1 VLAPTSALALT
12 LFAGLAFFARHLAET
27 TAPGIIVASEVHL
40 TDELG
45 TTQGGEPIPEAAAV
59 EVAERSGT
67 RVRVRWGSVEGWAP
81 AGQRACAHGPLKRE
95 ARVPCAADS
104 ARVGGVWVRSAAIRP
119 VPSYA
124 SVPAHVLS
132 AVETQ
137 LADDDHGAREK
148 LSEAFSRFEET
159 QPALAGHV
167 SELLS
172 RPLDE
177 TALALGYFLSLAVW
191 LAFDRHF
198 DGALGEVTATALE
211 GVAEALDLDEE
222 LRRADPTE
230 AVESD
235 DVVAMEQP
243 HVLAFVHEHV
253 DAALEANA
261 DEVDVDDVQ
270 RIYRLVLVETLA
282 LSYAVQPP
290 RDVVLPSV
298 EHSA

>member
-1 VLAPTSALALT
+1 M
-12 LFAGLAFFARHLAET
+12 
-27 TAPGIIVASEVHL
+27 
-40 TDELG
+40 
-45 TTQGGEPIPEAAAV
+45 
-59 EVAERSGT
+59 
-67 RVRVRWGSVEGWAP
+67 
-81 AGQRACAHGPLKRE
+81 
-95 ARVPCAADS
+95 PCAADS

-137 LADDDHGAREK
+137 LSDDDHGAREK
-148 LSEAFSRFEET
+148 LGEAFSRFEET
-159 QPALAGHV
+159 QPALAAHV

-191 LAFDRHF
+191 LAFDRQF